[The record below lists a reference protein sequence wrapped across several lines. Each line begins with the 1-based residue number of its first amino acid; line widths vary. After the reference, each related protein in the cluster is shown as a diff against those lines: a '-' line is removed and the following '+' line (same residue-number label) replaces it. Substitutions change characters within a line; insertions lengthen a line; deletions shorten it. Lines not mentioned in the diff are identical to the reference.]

1 MSSDPIEKSSMS
13 DFEILKQLGKGAFG
27 SVFLVKRK
35 ADNNI
40 YALKSVIMDK
50 LKKKEQENSLNE
62 VRILAS
68 IRHPNIIGYKEAFW
82 DEKTQSINIVME
94 YANEGDLQHKIE
106 QYKKENRFFEENIIW
121 SYSIQMVEGLK
132 ALHDEKIM
140 HRDLKS
146 ANIFLFN
153 NKICKLGDLN
163 VSKVVK
169 NKMLYTQT
177 GTPYYASP
185 EVWKDKP
192 YSYKSDLWSIGCV
205 IYELCN
211 FRPPFRGRNMDEL
224 FSKVCKG
231 ETERI
236 NKIYSDDLWE
246 MIKML
251 LRVDPNKRPSC
262 EQFLNCKLIK
272 KKMMEIE
279 GEFDRNVNFN
289 GSNNV
294 LLNSIKINNIREI
307 SKKLPKM
314 KNYSNADSMQDYF
327 NEEEGKGSF
336 KGNNSQNNGSRN
348 SENVQKIKNDTKKRP
363 QTGKNIRKNYVLEEP
378 KNKINIKIV
387 KNNNHHQNNNNNNY
401 NNIQQNYN
409 NNQNNNNNHINQ
421 NSNNSNNKNNN
432 NNYINQNSN
441 INKNDNNKINK
452 NSNNNN
458 QMKKGSGSHKNIRK
472 QENKSNNEKK
482 ERART
487 PLLNN
492 HNRYNIE
499 NRMIKKP
506 IHINIINNNN
516 KYERH
521 TTDDNRNRRREL
533 EHDSK
538 RVLNTEKKIP
548 QRQNIRPLS
557 SNLTNNRKVIK
568 PMNINKEKG
577 KKTQNVKVQRPL
589 SSNPNIQKKYNT
601 NIEHQKKI
609 INHNYPI
616 NNNNNKIKKRPVSS
630 NPISSNNKNIHL
642 KNNNIKKDNYN
653 SRDKKI
659 LNDPDVRMMMGPY
672 KVRENNKMKG
682 NFNMNSAIISN
693 NQNGFLKRNIH
704 PVNVIN
710 INNNVDNNT
719 NNIIINNPKMQQPI
733 INNYYSINTN
743 NQSNA
748 PVKVINVYNQN

>member
-432 NNYINQNSN
+432 NNHIIQNSN

>member
-1 MSSDPIEKSSMS
+1 MSNPISTSQIS
-13 DFEILKQLGKGAFG
+13 DFQIIKQLGKGAFG
-27 SVFLVKRK
+27 SVYLVKRK
-35 ADNNI
+35 EDNLI

-68 IRHPNIIGYKEAFW
+68 IRHPNIIGYKEAFY
-82 DEKTQSINIVME
+82 DEKTHSINIIME

-106 QYKKENRFFEENIIW
+106 QYKNENRFFEEKLIW
-121 SYSIQMVEGLK
+121 SYAIQMVEGLK

-153 NKICKLGDLN
+153 NNICKLGDLN

-211 FRPPFRGRNMDEL
+211 FKPPFRGRNMDEL
-224 FSKVCKG
+224 FNKVCKG
-231 ETERI
+231 EAERI
-236 NKIYSDDLWE
+236 NIIYSDDLWE

-262 EQFLNCKLIK
+262 QQFLNCKLIK
-272 KKMMEIE
+272 QKIKEIFGDNNLE
-279 GEFDRNVNFN
+279 KDDNNY
-289 GSNNV
+289 NNV

-314 KNYSNADSMQDYF
+314 KNYSNGDE
-327 NEEEGKGSF
+327 NEDNNNIINYVKDGEKGGSF
-336 KGNNSQNNGSRN
+336 QGENNNGNKANFN
-348 SENVQKIKNDTKKRP
+348 SKHGHNYNEVNNQNKKNNIKNKNNDNNFMRVDKKKRP
-363 QTGKNIRKNYVLEEP
+363 QTGKNIRKNYMIEEP
-378 KNKINIKIV
+378 KDKNERNIRNI
-387 KNNNHHQNNNNNNY
+387 NNNHNY
-401 NNIQQNYN
+401 T
-409 NNQNNNNNHINQ
+409 NQNNNNKQ
-421 NSNNSNNKNNN
+421 L
-432 NNYINQNSN
+432 
-441 INKNDNNKINK
+441 
-452 NSNNNN
+452 
-458 QMKKGSGSHKNIRK
+458 KKDTGSHKDIRK
-472 QENKSNNEKK
+472 IEENKSNKLNIEK
-482 ERART
+482 RART

-492 HNRYNIE
+492 NNRYNIDNNNNM
-499 NRMIKKP
+499 NRKP
-506 IHINIINNNN
+506 ININIHNNNYNNLN

-521 TTDDNRNRRREL
+521 TTDENVNRKRILEQNERRITY
-533 EHDSK
+533 
-538 RVLNTEKKIP
+538 TEKKNIP
-548 QRQNIRPLS
+548 KQNRPLS
-557 SNLTNNRKVIK
+557 SNINNRKIIK
-568 PMNINKEKG
+568 PINLNKEKG
-577 KKTQNVKVQRPL
+577 KKIQNAKIQRPL
-589 SSNPNIQKKYNT
+589 SSKPQIQKKYNI
-601 NIEHQKKI
+601 NVEKKI
-609 INHNYPI
+609 INNNYPI

-630 NPISSNNKNIHL
+630 NPISSKKLNNNNDGKNL
-642 KNNNIKKDNYN
+642 KNSNNHKKENYN
-653 SRDKKI
+653 SRDNKI

-672 KVRENNKMKG
+672 KVKENNKIK
-682 NFNMNSAIISN
+682 NNINLNSAIIP
-693 NQNGFLKRNIH
+693 NQNAFLKRNIH
-704 PVNVIN
+704 PINVIN
-710 INNNVDNNT
+710 INNNNDNHT
-719 NNIIINNPKMQQPI
+719 NKIIINNQNTQQQPI